1 MTEINCNVP
10 QTNPEKDGGRKQKS
24 PARRRGS
31 LLFIFS
37 LHHPQVLPH
46 EPPQADLP
54 PKGILEE
61 MANPDRG
68 PASMKSTLM
77 LPHVFS
83 KLASTRNFKFS

>member
-1 MTEINCNVP
+1 MGDGNKKAP
-10 QTNPEKDGGRKQKS
+10 PEGE
-24 PARRRGS
+24 AFF
-31 LLFIFS
+31 LLFFS